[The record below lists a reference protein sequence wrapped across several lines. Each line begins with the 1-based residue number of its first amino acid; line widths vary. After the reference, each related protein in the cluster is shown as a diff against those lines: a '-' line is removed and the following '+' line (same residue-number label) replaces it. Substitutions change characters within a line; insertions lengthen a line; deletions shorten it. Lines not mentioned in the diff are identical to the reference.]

1 MMGDVLTIARR
12 ECAAL
17 FLTPTIWGALAIFA
31 FVTGVITG
39 IAVLVPGSPAE
50 LRTVAAA
57 AGWAM
62 LLTAPALSLR
72 PTTEERRTGF
82 WEVLATSPAR

>member
-72 PTTEERRTGF
+72 PTTEERQCPSSNGLRQFG
-82 WEVLATSPAR
+82 